1 MKKALSIIMAIYFVC
16 VYACTAFAVENTIK
30 DDEMIHQGNEWFT
43 VADIA
48 NDEAEMAYYY
58 SLGLKEINMRRFA
71 RSNFYYI
78 AVPKYFQND
87 PAWGNTLMPCG
98 HSGHTYTEIG
108 CPMTAYAMALKYYGN
123 NVTPVDVAGTYQTN
137 HRDCCDFRSA
147 ELVADYGRSRDLI
160 QVSDRT
166 FQNIATS
173 IVGAIA
179 NDRPVII
186 KLNATSNGYHFVIA
200 YGYSISSDGTT
211 TISIHDPWA
220 KNASASTL
228 VGQYATLNA
237 AYSAGR
243 TAISIAIIK

>member
-1 MKKALSIIMAIYFVC
+1 MLS
-16 VYACTAFAVENTIK
+16 
-30 DDEMIHQGNEWFT
+30 
-43 VADIA
+43 
-48 NDEAEMAYYY
+48 
-58 SLGLKEINMRRFA
+58 
-71 RSNFYYI
+71 
-78 AVPKYFQND
+78 
-87 PAWGNTLMPCG
+87 
-98 HSGHTYTEIG
+98 
-108 CPMTAYAMALKYYGN
+108 
-123 NVTPVDVAGTYQTN
+123 
-137 HRDCCDFRSA
+137 
-147 ELVADYGRSRDLI
+147 DYGRSRDLI
-160 QVSDRT
+160 QVSGKT

-186 KLNATSNGYHFVIA
+186 KLNATSNGNHFVIA

>member
-1 MKKALSIIMAIYFVC
+1 M
-16 VYACTAFAVENTIK
+16 AFAVENNTKSNEI
-30 DDEMIHQGNEWFT
+30 IYQGNEWFT
-43 VADIA
+43 VADVE

-58 SLGLKEINMRRFA
+58 SQGAREINMRRFA
-71 RSNFYYI
+71 RSNYYYI

-87 PAWGNTLMPCG
+87 PTWGNTLMPCG
-98 HSGHTYTEIG
+98 HSGHTYTNTG
-108 CPMTAYAMALKYYGN
+108 YAMTAYAMALKYYGN

-137 HRDCCDFRSA
+137 HGACCNFNSSS
-147 ELVADYGRSRDLI
+147 LLSDYGRSRDLI
-160 QVSDRT
+160 QVSGKT

-186 KLNATSNGYHFVIA
+186 KLNATSNGNHFVIA